1 MNDIIG
7 KMIRKYEE
15 ELRKELD
22 KKWKKLG
29 EEE

>member
-1 MNDIIG
+1 MNDRIG

-22 KKWKKLG
+22 KKWKKL
-29 EEE
+29 EEEE

>member
-1 MNDIIG
+1 MNDRIG